1 MDFWDIFVFLWIGKG
16 KQGEKHG
23 KDLGLVL
30 CAVVDAFIFFLAE
43 DLMCAA

>member
-1 MDFWDIFVFLWIGKG
+1 MDFGYIFVFLWIGKG

-30 CAVVDAFIFFLAE
+30 CTVVDAFIFFLAR
-43 DLMCAA
+43 DLMCVA